1 MKTRI
6 MAGFFVA
13 RMRVPFLR
21 PHARRKPAFC
31 FARVVKGPRAWY
43 NQLEREFSFSVQEG
57 TFFMKHILLIAT
69 GGTIASK
76 PTQNG
81 LAPGITSE
89 ELVACVPEA
98 AGICRVTAEQIFN
111 LDSTNVH
118 EKHWIAIAEHIR
130 KNYEQYDGF
139 VITHGTDTMAYT
151 AAALSYLIQHSPKPV
166 AITGSQ
172 KSIYEQDSD
181 ARRNLLDALRYA
193 AFDGA
198 HGVCIVFDGKV
209 IIGTRARKMRT
220 RSFNAFSSID
230 YPELAV
236 IREGRI
242 IPYIELPGTEAP
254 TFYSALNPRVFVLR
268 LIPGQGGEI
277 FDHLA
282 AHYDAVVVEGFG
294 MGGIPFYEDGEPL
307 AALKRFTES
316 GHTLVMTTQVPHE
329 GSDLG
334 VYSVGVQVKN
344 QVRVIEAHTM
354 TIEAIVTKLMWALA
368 QTKDPEQV
376 RSLFCR
382 PIAKDLL

>member
-1 MKTRI
+1 
-6 MAGFFVA
+6 
-13 RMRVPFLR
+13 
-21 PHARRKPAFC
+21 
-31 FARVVKGPRAWY
+31 
-43 NQLEREFSFSVQEG
+43 
-57 TFFMKHILLIAT
+57 MKHILLIAT

-76 PTQNG
+76 PTQDG

-89 ELVACVPEA
+89 ELIACVPEA
-98 AGICRVTAEQIFN
+98 ADICHVTAEQIFH

-118 EKHWIAIAEHIR
+118 EKHWLAMAAHIR
-130 KNYEQYDGF
+130 KNYEKYDGF

-151 AAALSYLIQHSPKPV
+151 AAALSYLIQQSPKPV

-172 KSIYEQDSD
+172 KSIYVQDSD
-181 ARRNLLDALRYA
+181 ARRNLLDALRWV

-236 IREGRI
+236 IQESRI
-242 IPYIELPGTEAP
+242 IPYIELSGNHAP
-254 TFYSALNPRVFVLR
+254 VFYSALNPRVFVLR

-282 AHYDAVVVEGFG
+282 EHYDAVVVEGFG

-368 QTKDPEQV
+368 QTKDPDQV
-376 RSLFCR
+376 RRLFCQ
-382 PIAKDLL
+382 PIARDLL

>member
-1 MKTRI
+1 
-6 MAGFFVA
+6 
-13 RMRVPFLR
+13 
-21 PHARRKPAFC
+21 
-31 FARVVKGPRAWY
+31 
-43 NQLEREFSFSVQEG
+43 
-57 TFFMKHILLIAT
+57 
-69 GGTIASK
+69 
-76 PTQNG
+76 
-81 LAPGITSE
+81 
-89 ELVACVPEA
+89 
-98 AGICRVTAEQIFN
+98 
-111 LDSTNVH
+111 
-118 EKHWIAIAEHIR
+118 
-130 KNYEQYDGF
+130 
-139 VITHGTDTMAYT
+139 
-151 AAALSYLIQHSPKPV
+151 
-166 AITGSQ
+166 
-172 KSIYEQDSD
+172 
-181 ARRNLLDALRYA
+181 
-193 AFDGA
+193 
-198 HGVCIVFDGKV
+198 
-209 IIGTRARKMRT
+209 MRT

>member
-1 MKTRI
+1 MK
-6 MAGFFVA
+6 
-13 RMRVPFLR
+13 
-21 PHARRKPAFC
+21 K
-31 FARVVKGPRAWY
+31 
-43 NQLEREFSFSVQEG
+43 
-57 TFFMKHILLIAT
+57 ILLIAT

-76 PTQNG
+76 PTREG

-89 ELVACVPEA
+89 ELLSCVPEA
-98 AGICRVTAEQIFN
+98 ANICQVKAEQIFN
-111 LDSTNVH
+111 LDSTNVY
-118 EKHWIAIAEHIR
+118 EKHWLAIAAHIQ
-130 KNYEQYDGF
+130 KNYGAYDGF

-151 AAALSYLIQHSPKPV
+151 AAALSYLIQRSPKPV

-193 AFDGA
+193 SYDGA
-198 HGVCIVFDGKV
+198 HGVCVVFDGKV

-236 IREGRI
+236 IQEGRI
-242 IPYIELPGTEAP
+242 IPYIELPGDAAP
-254 TFYSALNPRVFVLR
+254 VFYSTLNPRVFVLR

-282 AHYDAVVVEGFG
+282 SRYDAVVVEGFG

-316 GHTLVMTTQVPHE
+316 GHILVMTTQVPHE

-354 TIEAIVTKLMWALA
+354 TIEAIVTKLMWALG
-368 QTKDPEQV
+368 QTRDPDQV
-376 RSLFCR
+376 RKLFCL
-382 PIAKDLL
+382 PVAKDLL